1 MSTKRNA
8 ALPEGLEAGGYRI
21 VRRIASGGFSIVY
34 LAHDTD
40 GQPVAVKE
48 YLPGSLVTRSVG
60 ELVPKVSAENLST
73 YRNGLKCFFEEGRAL
88 SKVIHPNVVRVLN
101 FFRAHETVYMV
112 MAYEGG
118 RSLQEVIVHHR
129 NRLRSDVLAE
139 RHIRR
144 IFTQVTNG
152 LREVHANRLLHLDLK
167 PANIYLKRDGT
178 PMLLDFGAARQA
190 LAQNAPK
197 LFPMYTPGFAAPELY
212 RKNQQL
218 GPWTDIYGL
227 GASMYACMLGSPAQP
242 ADQRGVSDQVEA
254 GIRTVSGHYSQ
265 ELLDLVR
272 WCMKIDPLERP
283 QSVFSVQRALTEAP
297 VMPLV
302 ERIAAPSGWLDSLRR
317 RWRRRRAIA
326 DTTALWPSQKGEA

>member
-34 LAHDTD
+34 LAHDPD
-40 GQPVAVKE
+40 GQPVAIKE

-60 ELVPKVSAENLST
+60 ELVPRVSNEHLAT

-118 RSLQEVIVHHR
+118 RSLQELIVHHR
-129 NRLRSDVLAE
+129 NRPGREVLPE

-144 IFTQVTNG
+144 IFVQVTHG

-167 PANIYLKRDGT
+167 PANIYLKRDGR

-212 RKNQQL
+212 RKQHQL
-218 GPWTDIYGL
+218 GPWTDIYSL
-227 GASMYACMLGSPAQP
+227 GASMYACMLGAPAQP
-242 ADQRGVSDQVEA
+242 ADQRAVNDKVDATVEA
-254 GIRTVSGHYSQ
+254 AGAHYSSQ
-265 ELLDLVR
+265 LRDLVC
-272 WCMKIDPLERP
+272 WCMKLDPLARP
-283 QSVFSVQRALTEAP
+283 QSVFALQRALSETPAMP
-297 VMPLV
+297 VV
-302 ERIAAPSGWLDSLRR
+302 RQAAAPLRWLGYLPFRR
-317 RWRRRRAIA
+317 RKPVAPP
-326 DTTALWPSQKGEA
+326 DSTGLWPSQKGGA

>member
-34 LAHDTD
+34 LAHDAD
-40 GQPVAVKE
+40 GQPVALKE
-48 YLPGSLVTRSVG
+48 YLPASLVTRSVG
-60 ELVPKVSAENLST
+60 ELVPKVSGENLAT

-101 FFRAHETVYMV
+101 FFRAHDTVYMV

-129 NRLRSDVLAE
+129 SRPGTEVLAE

-227 GASMYACMLGSPAQP
+227 GASMYACMLGAPAQP
-242 ADQRGVSDQVEA
+242 ADQRGVIDKVDAALSN
-254 GIRTVSGHYSQ
+254 VSGDYSR

-283 QSVFSVQRALTEAP
+283 QSVFSLQRALIGTQVVTPARR
-297 VMPLV
+297 V
-302 ERIAAPSGWLDSLRR
+302 AASTRWLDALLS
-317 RWRRRRAIA
+317 RWRRHKPTAE
-326 DTTALWPSQKGEA
+326 TTALWPTQKGEA